1 MESVDKPFGM
11 IVGRMMHAMFRVLRN
26 RTNEQ
31 TEAKLTIEQFGLLF
45 AISKQKNDIIQ
56 KDVAGMMGKDK
67 SAILRM
73 IYSLEKKG
81 LVLRVVDSNDCRK
94 SNVLVS
100 EKGQIAIAQHLKIE
114 SELSKELIGGL
125 SQSDLDTFYKVIG
138 HIRCKAEMMI
148 ANS

>member
-73 IYSLEKKG
+73 IYSLEKKDWFNEWWTVMTAG
-81 LVLRVVDSNDCRK
+81 KAMFWCQK
-94 SNVLVS
+94 
-100 EKGQIAIAQHLKIE
+100 KG
-114 SELSKELIGGL
+114 
-125 SQSDLDTFYKVIG
+125 
-138 HIRCKAEMMI
+138 R
-148 ANS
+148 